1 VRLTVR
7 DSGLGL
13 SAERLEKVFYP
24 LKTDRP
30 GAAAAWELTRRFGGF
45 AAVESAQGIGT
56 AVHIYFR
63 AEEIAESAELPAG
76 DLLHAAE

>member
-1 VRLTVR
+1 
-7 DSGLGL
+7 
-13 SAERLEKVFYP
+13 
-24 LKTDRP
+24 
-30 GAAAAWELTRRFGGF
+30 LTRRFGGF